1 MPVPP
6 RISVPQPSALPRI
19 RAAMYGV
26 AALGALALW
35 LLAPRLLPQAPVAP
49 EATPSSAV
57 NIAALDSVDRDLQAW
72 GQLLADPRLDQ
83 LQPPAQLQP
92 GRAGNGSPFVR
103 EVAPAQ

>member
-6 RISVPQPSALPRI
+6 RTPVAQQSTLPRI

-26 AALGALALW
+26 AAIGALALW

-49 EATPSSAV
+49 GAVPGTAV

-72 GQLLADPRLDQ
+72 AQLLADPRLDQ
-83 LQPPAQLQP
+83 LQPPIQLQP
-92 GRAGNGSPFVR
+92 GRAGNVSPFVR
-103 EVAPAQ
+103 EVEPAQ